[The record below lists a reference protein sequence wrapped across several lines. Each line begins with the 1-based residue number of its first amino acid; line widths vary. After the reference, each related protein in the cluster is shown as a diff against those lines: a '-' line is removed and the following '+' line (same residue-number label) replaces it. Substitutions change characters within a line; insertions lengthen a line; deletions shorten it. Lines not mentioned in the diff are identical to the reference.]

1 MDRIQLAN
9 SATEKANPTMDLGVR
24 WKLHGDGRTPAPGA
38 VVRPDERLSWPR
50 TIGLGAQHVVAMFGA
65 SFVAPVLM
73 GLDPNLAIMMSGVA
87 TVIFLLA
94 TRGRVPSYLGCSL
107 SFVGVAAVI
116 RAQGGTSATVT
127 GAVFVVVGVVLFLVG
142 VAVQR
147 FGARIIHA
155 AMPPIVTG
163 AVVMLIGF
171 NLAPVTAAT
180 YWPQDQWTALLV
192 MAFTG
197 LAVVCLRG
205 FWSRVAIFLGLVFGY
220 CVSWAFDRIFGRIHS
235 MSASGEVTDHWRL
248 DLSAVGK
255 ADWVGLPSFH
265 GPTFQWSA
273 ILVALPVV
281 IALVAENA
289 GHVKA
294 VGEMTGDPLDD
305 KLGTAISADGVAS
318 MLSTAVGGPPN
329 TTYSEN
335 IGVMAATRVYSTA
348 AYWAAACF
356 ALLFGLCPKFGA
368 IVAAI
373 PGGVL
378 GGITVILYG
387 MIGLLGAQIWLNS
400 GVDLRNPLNL
410 VPAAAGIIIGVGGV
424 SIRFSDNFTLSGI
437 ALGTLVVIT
446 GYHALRY
453 LAPAHLKS
461 EQPLL
466 DEGTS
471 SYDSP
476 TARVGAPGRRRT
488 TPRTRRP
495 RPGPVPPFWEV
506 SGPAAPRPAR
516 DWDAALMGQL
526 AHITTPVDIVVS
538 RLRALDE
545 ELPARDGVAVFNRV
559 YLAVTRAVDRSVDAG
574 RFADARAAV
583 ALDVRFAERYL
594 AAVDAAA
601 NGRRPP
607 ACWRPLFQ
615 LRRHP
620 GVRPLQFALS
630 GINAHIGHDLA
641 LAVVDACRTLDC
653 EPAELED
660 EFDRVGDLL
669 VSLEERIREEL
680 MPGPDL
686 FQIADPL
693 THLLGSW
700 SLERA
705 REATWTA
712 ARALWALR
720 GLPDVAEEFTERL
733 DAAVGLA
740 GRMLLTPLPD

>member
-1 MDRIQLAN
+1 
-9 SATEKANPTMDLGVR
+9 MDLGVR

-50 TIGLGAQHVVAMFGA
+50 TVGLGAQHVVAMFGA

-73 GLDPNLAIMMSGVA
+73 GLDPNLAIMMSGIA

-127 GAVFVVVGVVLFLVG
+127 GATLAVGVVLFLVG
-142 VAVQR
+142 LAVQR

-171 NLAPVTAAT
+171 NLAPVTAST
-180 YWPQDQWTALLV
+180 YWPQDQWTAILV
-192 MAFTG
+192 MLFTG

-205 FWSRVAIFLGLVFGY
+205 FWSRIAIFLGLIFGYGISWVFDRVFGK
-220 CVSWAFDRIFGRIHS
+220 IHS
-235 MSASGEVTDHWRL
+235 VDGGGRLTDHWRL
-248 DLSAVGK
+248 DLSGVSK
-255 ADWVGLPSFH
+255 ADWIGLPHFH
-265 GPTFQWSA
+265 GPSFQWSA

-348 AYWAAACF
+348 AYWAAAGF

-387 MIGLLGAQIWLNS
+387 MIGLLGAQIWLNAK
-400 GVDLRNPLNL
+400 VDLRNPLNL
-410 VPAAAGIIIGVGGV
+410 VPAAAGIIIGVGNV
-424 SIRFSDNFTLSGI
+424 SMKFTSNFSLSGI
-437 ALGTLVVIT
+437 ALGTVVVIT
-446 GYHALRY
+446 GYHALRAF
-453 LAPAHLKS
+453 APAHLKKQ
-461 EQPLL
+461 EPLL

-471 SYDSP
+471 TYD
-476 TARVGAPGRRRT
+476 PG
-488 TPRTRRP
+488 TPRT
-495 RPGPVPPFWEV
+495 E
-506 SGPAAPRPAR
+506 S
-516 DWDAALMGQL
+516 
-526 AHITTPVDIVVS
+526 
-538 RLRALDE
+538 
-545 ELPARDGVAVFNRV
+545 
-559 YLAVTRAVDRSVDAG
+559 
-574 RFADARAAV
+574 
-583 ALDVRFAERYL
+583 
-594 AAVDAAA
+594 
-601 NGRRPP
+601 
-607 ACWRPLFQ
+607 
-615 LRRHP
+615 
-620 GVRPLQFALS
+620 
-630 GINAHIGHDLA
+630 
-641 LAVVDACRTLDC
+641 
-653 EPAELED
+653 
-660 EFDRVGDLL
+660 
-669 VSLEERIREEL
+669 
-680 MPGPDL
+680 
-686 FQIADPL
+686 
-693 THLLGSW
+693 
-700 SLERA
+700 
-705 REATWTA
+705 
-712 ARALWALR
+712 
-720 GLPDVAEEFTERL
+720 
-733 DAAVGLA
+733 
-740 GRMLLTPLPD
+740 

>member
-1 MDRIQLAN
+1 
-9 SATEKANPTMDLGVR
+9 MDLGVR

-50 TIGLGAQHVVAMFGA
+50 TVGLGAQHVVAMFGA

-94 TRGRVPSYLGCSL
+94 TKGRVPSYLGCSL

-127 GAVFVVVGVVLFLVG
+127 GAVFVVGVVLFLVG

-171 NLAPVTAAT
+171 NLAPVTAST

-192 MAFTG
+192 MLFTG

-205 FWSRVAIFLGLVFGY
+205 FWSRVAIFLGLLFGYGISWLFDQVFGK
-220 CVSWAFDRIFGRIHS
+220 IHS
-235 MSASGEVTDHWRL
+235 VDGGGHMTDHWRL
-248 DLSAVGK
+248 DLSGVGK
-255 ADWVGLPSFH
+255 ADWIGLPTFH
-265 GPTFQWSA
+265 GPSFQWSA

-294 VGEMTGDPLDD
+294 VGEMTGSNLDD

-348 AYWAAACF
+348 AYWCAAGF

-387 MIGLLGAQIWLNS
+387 MIGLLGAQIWTKS
-400 GVDLRNPLNL
+400 QVDLRNPLNL
-410 VPAAAGIIIGVGGV
+410 VPAAAGIIIGIGNV
-424 SIRFSDNFTLSGI
+424 SLKFTDTFSISGI

-446 GYHALRY
+446 GYHALRA
-453 LAPAHLKS
+453 LAPAHLKTQ
-461 EQPLL
+461 EPLL

-471 SYDSP
+471 SYDENAEGAEGAGG
-476 TARVGAPGRRRT
+476 TGAPRT
-488 TPRTRRP
+488 P
-495 RPGPVPPFWEV
+495 
-506 SGPAAPRPAR
+506 
-516 DWDAALMGQL
+516 
-526 AHITTPVDIVVS
+526 
-538 RLRALDE
+538 
-545 ELPARDGVAVFNRV
+545 
-559 YLAVTRAVDRSVDAG
+559 
-574 RFADARAAV
+574 
-583 ALDVRFAERYL
+583 
-594 AAVDAAA
+594 
-601 NGRRPP
+601 
-607 ACWRPLFQ
+607 
-615 LRRHP
+615 
-620 GVRPLQFALS
+620 
-630 GINAHIGHDLA
+630 
-641 LAVVDACRTLDC
+641 
-653 EPAELED
+653 
-660 EFDRVGDLL
+660 
-669 VSLEERIREEL
+669 
-680 MPGPDL
+680 
-686 FQIADPL
+686 
-693 THLLGSW
+693 
-700 SLERA
+700 
-705 REATWTA
+705 
-712 ARALWALR
+712 
-720 GLPDVAEEFTERL
+720 
-733 DAAVGLA
+733 
-740 GRMLLTPLPD
+740 